1 MLKLASIK
9 NILCPVDFS
18 PQSIDVLEN
27 ATKVGDVFNH
37 PKINVL
43 NVVDDAAPEYAPY
56 RTSEKGLKTLFRTL
70 EQDSQNRMQ
79 SLVSPKLRGYDDC
92 EYLTV
97 FGKPTTKISNCGK
110 EIKADLI
117 MMATRSTGLTS
128 QFILGSTT
136 YRIIRNTP
144 CPLMVF
150 SKPDQKFRSIRILFP
165 TDFSELSMLSL
176 PYVYAFAKEYDS
188 DIHFVHFRQKFG
200 LPQKDP
206 ARELEALKRSAAA
219 NGFNRI
225 FSEDNL
231 PGRSPGSAI
240 NDYAQRHSIDLTVL
254 SAHGMSGFK
263 QFFIGTTAVE
273 VSSRSVCPVLL
284 VRRTDWNF

>member
-1 MLKLASIK
+1 MLKFSSVK

-18 PQSIDVLEN
+18 PQSIDIVEN
-27 ATKVGDVFNH
+27 ATKVSDVFNH
-37 PKINVL
+37 PKISIL
-43 NVVDDAAPEYAPY
+43 NVVDDTAPEYAPY
-56 RTSEKGLKTLFRTL
+56 RTTEKGLKTLSRTL

-79 SLVSPKLRGYDDC
+79 SLISPKLKGYDNTD
-92 EYLTV
+92 YLTI
-97 FGKPTTKISNCGK
+97 FGKANTKISQTGK

-117 MMATRSTGLTS
+117 MMATRSMGLTS

-150 SKPDQKFRSIRILFP
+150 SKPEQKFRAIRILFP

-188 DIHFVHFRQKFG
+188 DIHFVHFRQKFAST
-200 LPQKDP
+200 QKDP
-206 ARELEALKRSAAA
+206 ARELDTLKRNANS
-219 NGFNRI
+219 NGFNRVYV
-225 FSEDNL
+225 EDNL

-240 NDYAQRHSIDLTVL
+240 NEYAKTHGIDLTVL
-254 SAHGMSGFK
+254 SSHGVSGYK

-284 VRRTDWNF
+284 VRRTDWSK